1 MDIEIKVTITASDG
15 TRHTEKIGAL
25 TKGTDVIGEIG
36 LSIDESKAL
45 LQRLQQEI
53 VSAQCAAYC
62 APRSL
67 CGCCG
72 RRLRGKARGHIR
84 YRTVFGDIAV
94 ESPRFYHCQ
103 CHDGPV
109 TTFSP
114 LTTLMPNHI
123 APELLWLETK
133 WASLVSFGVTAD
145 ILKDVLPIDRQF
157 SSDTIRRHLGK
168 VANRMESELA
178 EERFSFIKTSAV
190 ERAQL
195 PNPEGPITVGIDG
208 GYVRSRNEGQSHFE
222 VTVGKSIP
230 TDRPSRYLGLVQSHD
245 DKPKRRLNHVLKDQ
259 GWQENQ
265 PVTFMTDGGDTVI
278 NMALHM
284 APASEHILDWFHV
297 TMRITVM
304 LQYVKGL
311 AHHNEED
318 ADKASRLLRQI
329 KGFLW
334 NGNVHDAET
343 AIEGLVIELD
353 EVETEYASI
362 KALRKAAREFETYIT
377 NNKDMIPNYAE
388 RRRYGERVSTGFV
401 ESTVNTVV
409 GKRFGKKQQ
418 MRWSKQG
425 AHLMLQTRTRT
436 LDGTLRQKFEQ
447 WYPEL
452 LTVAPNQK
460 IEEIQM
466 AA

>member
-1 MDIEIKVTITASDG
+1 MDIEITVKITAPDGTAHTEQIGTITKASD
-15 TRHTEKIGAL
+15 T
-25 TKGTDVIGEIG
+25 IGEIG
-36 LSIDESKAL
+36 LSISESKEL
-45 LQRLQQEI
+45 LLHLQQEI
-53 VSAQCAAYC
+53 VSAQCMAYC
-62 APRSL
+62 ATRTCCPN
-67 CGCCG
+67 CG
-72 RRLRGKARGHIR
+72 RKLRCKGRSDIR
-84 YRTVFGDIAV
+84 YRTVFGDVTVA
-94 ESPRFYHCQ
+94 SPRFYRCQ
-103 CHDGPV
+103 CHDGPAQ
-109 TTFSP
+109 TFSP
-114 LTTLMPNHI
+114 LTELLPDHV

-133 WASLVSFGVTAD
+133 WASLVSFGITAD
-145 ILKDVLPIDRQF
+145 ILKDILPIDVRH
-157 SSDTIRRHLGK
+157 SPDTTRRHHGR
-168 VANRMESELA
+168 AATRMEAELA
-178 EERFSFIKTSAV
+178 EERFSFIETSACQR
-190 ERAQL
+190 EQM

-208 GYVRSRNEGQSHFE
+208 GYVRSRDAGQSHFE

-245 DKPKRRLNHVLKDQ
+245 DKPKRRLHEVLQDQ

-278 NMALHM
+278 NIAQHM

-304 LQYVKGL
+304 QQYVKGL

-318 ADKASRLLRQI
+318 AEKLARLLRQI

-334 NGNVHDAET
+334 NGNLHD
-343 AIEGLVIELD
+343 GQLVIEDLVMDLD
-353 EVETEYASI
+353 EIETDYASI
-362 KALRKAAREFETYIT
+362 KALRKTAAAFETYIA

-436 LDGTLRQKFEQ
+436 LDGTLRTKFEH
-447 WYPEL
+447 WYPGLKSQED
-452 LTVAPNQK
+452 TP
-460 IEEIQM
+460 I

>member
-1 MDIEIKVTITASDG
+1 MDIEITVKITAPDGTAHTEQIGTITKASD
-15 TRHTEKIGAL
+15 T
-25 TKGTDVIGEIG
+25 IGEIG
-36 LSIDESKAL
+36 LSISESKEL
-45 LQRLQQEI
+45 LLHLQQEI
-53 VSAQCAAYC
+53 VSAQCMAYC
-62 APRSL
+62 ATRTCCPN
-67 CGCCG
+67 CG
-72 RRLRGKARGHIR
+72 RKLRCKGRSDIR
-84 YRTVFGDIAV
+84 YRTVFGDVTVA
-94 ESPRFYHCQ
+94 SPRFYRCQ
-103 CHDGPV
+103 CHDGPAQ
-109 TTFSP
+109 TFSP
-114 LTTLMPNHI
+114 LTELLPDHV

-133 WASLVSFGVTAD
+133 WASLVSFGITAD
-145 ILKDVLPIDRQF
+145 ILKDILPIDVRH
-157 SSDTIRRHLGK
+157 SPDTTRRHHGR
-168 VANRMESELA
+168 AATRMEAELA
-178 EERFSFIKTSAV
+178 EERFSFIETSACQR
-190 ERAQL
+190 EQM

-208 GYVRSRNEGQSHFE
+208 GYVRSRDAGQSHFE

-245 DKPKRRLNHVLKDQ
+245 DKPKRRLHEVLQDQ

-278 NMALHM
+278 NIAQHM

-304 LQYVKGL
+304 QQYVKGL

-318 ADKASRLLRQI
+318 AEKLARKLRQI

-334 NGNVHDAET
+334 NGNLHD
-343 AIEGLVIELD
+343 GQLVIEDLVMDLD
-353 EVETEYASI
+353 EIETDYASI
-362 KALRKAAREFETYIT
+362 KALRKTAAEFETYIA

-436 LDGTLRQKFEQ
+436 LDGTLRTKFEH
-447 WYPEL
+447 WYPGLKSQED
-452 LTVAPNQK
+452 TP
-460 IEEIQM
+460 I

>member
-1 MDIEIKVTITASDG
+1 MNIEIEVKINGPDG
-15 TRHTEKIGAL
+15 IAHKETVANL
-25 TKGTDVIGEIG
+25 TKATGTIGEIG
-36 LSIDESKAL
+36 LSIAESKDL
-45 LQRLQQEI
+45 LQKLQQEI
-53 VSAQCAAYC
+53 VSTQCMAYC
-62 APRSL
+62 ATRTCCPN
-67 CGCCG
+67 CG
-72 RRLRGKARGHIR
+72 RKLRCKGRSDIR
-84 YRTVFGDIAV
+84 YRTVFGDVTVA
-94 ESPRFYHCQ
+94 SPRFYHCQ
-103 CHDGPV
+103 CHDGSAQ
-109 TTFSP
+109 TFSP
-114 LTTLMPNHI
+114 LTELLPDHV

-133 WASLVSFGVTAD
+133 WASLVSFGITAD
-145 ILKDVLPIDRQF
+145 LLKDVLPIDVRI
-157 SSDTIRRHLGK
+157 SPDTIRRHHGR
-168 VANRMESELA
+168 AATRMEAELA
-178 EERFSFIKTSAV
+178 EERFSFIETSACQR
-190 ERAQL
+190 EQM
-195 PNPEGPITVGIDG
+195 PNPEGSITVGIDG
-208 GYVRSRNEGQSHFE
+208 GYVRSRDGGQSHFE

-245 DKPKRRLNHVLKDQ
+245 DQPKRRLHEVLQDQ

-278 NMALHM
+278 NIAQHM

-304 LQYVKGL
+304 QQYVKGL
-311 AHHNEED
+311 AHHNKED
-318 ADKASRLLRQI
+318 AEKLARLLRQI

-334 NGNVHDAET
+334 NGNLHEGQLT
-343 AIEGLVIELD
+343 IEDLVVDLD
-353 EVETEYASI
+353 EVETDYASI
-362 KALRKAAREFETYIT
+362 KALRKTAAEFETYIA

-436 LDGTLRQKFEQ
+436 LDGTLRTKFEH
-447 WYPEL
+447 WYPGMK
-452 LTVAPNQK
+452 VAGDDK
-460 IEEIQM
+460 I